1 MVLLSIFFTRI
12 RSTEG
17 SSADCSL
24 FILSLH
30 ALALHLAVKIL
41 LQIFLYEDLSTLTLH
56 TSVGCISSRMPAGP
70 HFVTQPIL
78 LSEKTFLIF
87 DINHQQN
94 TRRSDQIETIKTIM
108 QTTRPRITWKVL
120 PMAQVAI
127 LKKWSIRKDLS
138 CELFYSELK
147 RHNVSHYIYYLATDN
162 IHIVLENDN
171 TVLIKGLKKVV
182 NVKFSRNTHL
192 IETSYDRLKS
202 EKSHFSNTGKIL
214 LKQEFSDGLQISM
227 NIKDITIYLW

>member
-1 MVLLSIFFTRI
+1 MVLLNIFFTRI

-41 LQIFLYEDLSTLTLH
+41 LQIFLYEDLSTLALH

-70 HFVTQPIL
+70 HFVATNTIKWKH
-78 LSEKTFLIF
+78 SLIF

-108 QTTRPRITWKVL
+108 QTTRPRITWRFTNGSGCHFKEIFD
-120 PMAQVAI
+120 QV
-127 LKKWSIRKDLS
+127 RKDLD
-138 CELFYSELK
+138 CELFY
-147 RHNVSHYIYYLATDN
+147 
-162 IHIVLENDN
+162 
-171 TVLIKGLKKVV
+171 
-182 NVKFSRNTHL
+182 
-192 IETSYDRLKS
+192 
-202 EKSHFSNTGKIL
+202 IL
-214 LKQEFSDGLQISM
+214 
-227 NIKDITIYLW
+227 N

>member
-1 MVLLSIFFTRI
+1 MFYTCNYNIRVTHRNGAIKHIFYTNQI
-12 RSTEG
+12 HGG

-41 LQIFLYEDLSTLTLH
+41 LQIFLYEDLSTLALH
-56 TSVGCISSRMPAGP
+56 TSVSCISLRMPAGP

-78 LSEKTFLIF
+78 LSENILIF

-127 LKKWSIRKDLS
+127 LKKYSI
-138 CELFYSELK
+138 
-147 RHNVSHYIYYLATDN
+147 
-162 IHIVLENDN
+162 
-171 TVLIKGLKKVV
+171 KK
-182 NVKFSRNTHL
+182 
-192 IETSYDRLKS
+192 I
-202 EKSHFSNTGKIL
+202 
-214 LKQEFSDGLQISM
+214 
-227 NIKDITIYLW
+227 